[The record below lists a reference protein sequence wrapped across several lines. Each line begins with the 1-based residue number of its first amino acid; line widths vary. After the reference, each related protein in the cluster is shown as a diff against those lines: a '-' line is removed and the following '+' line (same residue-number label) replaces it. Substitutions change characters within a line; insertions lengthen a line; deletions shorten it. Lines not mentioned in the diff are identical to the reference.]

1 MLFKISLKNIRKSF
15 KDYTVY
21 FFTLILGVAIF
32 YVFNA
37 IDSQS
42 VMLDV
47 RQNVQDIIK
56 LMNDM
61 LSGVSVFVSCV
72 LGFLIIYA
80 SRFLIKRR
88 NKEFGIYLTLGMSK
102 RKISA
107 ILFFETLLIGVI
119 SLVVGLFLGTVL
131 SQFMSV
137 LVANMFDADMTK
149 FKFIFSGKAC
159 VKTLIYFAIM
169 YLLVMIFNTINIS
182 RCKLIDLLNAGKKTE
197 KVTMKNPIICTIV
210 FIIGVGMLSYAY
222 WMVTRGVRTLNTF
235 DKIGIP
241 IALGCVATFLIFW
254 SISGFLIRIFT
265 SIKGV
270 YYKGV
275 NSFVLRQFCSK
286 INTTVFSTTVICI
299 MLFITISV
307 LSAALSMKDSLSR
320 DLKEMCPVDVQFG
333 KFSYAAMAD
342 AYLTAETMDDKD
354 KAILEDSKLSI
365 TETLNNNGFDTD
377 KYLKDVTEYK
387 VYYTEVTNKDTI
399 GDTAKDEYSMIMAEG
414 IMPVMTISDYNAVAK
429 LYGKET
435 FELNNDEFIIVANF
449 NNMVVLMNDAL
460 KNGMT
465 ISVNGREYKSK
476 YNECIDGFVRIGAQR
491 MNEGVLVVP
500 DNAVNPEQ
508 VRSTGIS
515 ANYKADSKEE
525 RYEIEQKLDSVLEN
539 VSYKTSDISYNT
551 KISLA
556 ESSVGLGALVTFI
569 ALYLGIIFL
578 ISSAAIL
585 ALKELSDSADNKE
598 RYGMIRKIGV
608 DERMIDMALLKQIG
622 IFFAFPLILAL
633 IHSVFG
639 IKFINIIL
647 ATMGMSSMAASIG
660 LTLVFVLIIYGG
672 YFIIT
677 YLCSRSII
685 RPER

>member
-1 MLFKISLKNIRKSF
+1 MLFKISLKNIRKSL

-47 RQNVQDIIK
+47 RANVMDIIK

-61 LSGVSVFVSCV
+61 LSGVSVFVSCI

-107 ILFFETLLIGVI
+107 ILFFETLLIGIV
-119 SLVVGLFLGTVL
+119 SLVAGLVIGTIL

-137 LVANMFDADMTK
+137 IVANMFDADMTK
-149 FKFIFSGKAC
+149 FKFIFSMKAC

-169 YLLVMIFNTINIS
+169 YVLVMIFNTFSIS

-197 KVTMKNPIICTIV
+197 KVTMKNPVVCTIV
-210 FIIGVGMLSYAY
+210 FVIGVGILSYAY
-222 WMVTRGVRTLNTF
+222 WMVTRGVKSINIIN
-235 DKIGIP
+235 KIGVP

-254 SISGFLIRIFT
+254 SVSGFMIRIFT
-265 SIKGV
+265 SIKSV

-307 LSAALSMKDSLSR
+307 LSAALSMKDSLSK
-320 DLKEMCPVDVQFG
+320 DLDSMCPVDVQLA
-333 KFSYAAMAD
+333 KYSYDAMSE
-342 AYLTAETMDDKD
+342 AYATSQNMNEKD
-354 KAILEDSKLSI
+354 REMLEDSKLSI
-365 TETLNNNGFDTD
+365 IETLNNSGFDAQ
-377 KYLKDVTEYK
+377 KYFKDVVEYNIYNTGLK
-387 VYYTEVTNKDTI
+387 VKDTL
-399 GDTAKDEYSMIMAEG
+399 GDVYTDDYHFIAEA
-414 IMPVMTISDYNAVAK
+414 IMPVMTISDYNSVAR
-429 LYGKET
+429 LYGNST
-435 FELNNDEFIIVANF
+435 YELNDDEYIIVADYK
-449 NNMVVLMNDAL
+449 NMVMIRNQAL
-460 KNGMT
+460 KKG
-465 ISVNGREYKSK
+465 IILSVNGKEYKPR
-476 YNECIDGFVRIGAQR
+476 YDECKDGFVQIGVQN
-491 MNEGVLVVP
+491 MNDGILVVP
-500 DNAVNPEQ
+500 DNAVKPQQ
-508 VRSTGIS
+508 VRSMGLS
-515 ANYKADSKEE
+515 ADYRADTKEE
-525 RYEIEQKLDSVLEN
+525 RYSIETQLDNLMKN
-539 VSYKTSDISYNT
+539 ISYKKSFIYRNSRID
-551 KISLA
+551 LA

-585 ALKELSDSADNKE
+585 ALRELSDSADNKE
-598 RYGMIRKIGV
+598 RYGMLRKLGV
-608 DERMIDMALLKQIG
+608 DERMIDMALFKQIG

-660 LTLVFVLIIYGG
+660 LTLAFVAVIYGG
-672 YFIIT
+672 YFLIT

-685 RPER
+685 RPVR

>member
-1 MLFKISLKNIRKSF
+1 
-15 KDYTVY
+15 
-21 FFTLILGVAIF
+21 
-32 YVFNA
+32 
-37 IDSQS
+37 
-42 VMLDV
+42 
-47 RQNVQDIIK
+47 
-56 LMNDM
+56 
-61 LSGVSVFVSCV
+61 
-72 LGFLIIYA
+72 
-80 SRFLIKRR
+80 
-88 NKEFGIYLTLGMSK
+88 
-102 RKISA
+102 
-107 ILFFETLLIGVI
+107 
-119 SLVVGLFLGTVL
+119 
-131 SQFMSV
+131 
-137 LVANMFDADMTK
+137 
-149 FKFIFSGKAC
+149 
-159 VKTLIYFAIM
+159 
-169 YLLVMIFNTINIS
+169 
-182 RCKLIDLLNAGKKTE
+182 
-197 KVTMKNPIICTIV
+197 
-210 FIIGVGMLSYAY
+210 
-222 WMVTRGVRTLNTF
+222 
-235 DKIGIP
+235 
-241 IALGCVATFLIFW
+241 
-254 SISGFLIRIFT
+254 
-265 SIKGV
+265 
-270 YYKGV
+270 
-275 NSFVLRQFCSK
+275 
-286 INTTVFSTTVICI
+286 
-299 MLFITISV
+299 
-307 LSAALSMKDSLSR
+307 
-320 DLKEMCPVDVQFG
+320 MCPVDVQFG

-515 ANYKADSKEE
+515 ANYKADFKEE

-639 IKFINIIL
+639 VKFINIIL

-677 YLCSRSII
+677 YICSRSII